1 MNNKEY
7 WIFIDDSGKLY
18 QNKRYVV
25 YTAIIFKSHQ
35 KYLNFSG
42 DFWNIL
48 KEINGG
54 KEIKGSKFWSR
65 ILTKNKIK
73 IISILEKHNN
83 IEIFSFIFDKNTLK
97 YKFKNEYET
106 DSILNKGIAILSD
119 NITARLNIYNSKLI
133 LKIDEQ
139 SRIIFNNE
147 NNNSINNY
155 LNYPY
160 PKLLSLKNLRIK
172 NINFETDDKHI
183 SKKCAGIMMADIL
196 ANAVNRIYNKNCLTT
211 YDFISIYGKTDIKNN
226 IFIWPP
232 S

>member
-65 ILTKNKIK
+65 ILT
-73 IISILEKHNN
+73 
-83 IEIFSFIFDKNTLK
+83 KNTLK